1 MLLRQILA
9 TGFFT
14 LALGSAAVSGE
25 YANIKTYSAQGDFEE
40 INENVEF
47 AIINQGFKIDYRGY
61 IGKMLKRTGKDVG
74 SSKVIFEDAQFYQFC
89 SANLSRKTMEADPR
103 NIGFCPYIVFVYQ
116 LPSPSKTVH
125 VGYRQLPMTGS
136 DASKQALRN
145 VNKVLDEIAREATE

>member
-1 MLLRQILA
+1 MLFRQ
-9 TGFFT
+9 T
-14 LALGSAAVSGE
+14 LAIVFLTLGLGSPAFSE
-25 YANIKTYSAQGDFEE
+25 DYANLKTYSAQGEFDE

-61 IGKMLKRTGKDVG
+61 TGKMLKRTGKDVG
-74 SSKVIFEDAQFYQFC
+74 SSKVIFKDAQFYQFC

-116 LPSPSKTVH
+116 LPSSPETVH
-125 VGYRQLPMTGS
+125 VGYRQLPMMGS
-136 DASKQALRN
+136 DASKQALMN